1 MPSVRYSLQI
11 NLLLSILLLT
21 SGQRSPPGRVPAP
34 PRQDLQTP
42 NFDGESFERFGGG
55 DRGGLVSSE
64 SQESSEENSAE
75 MREQLKQLL
84 GEQLANAFA
93 PLATTPFS
101 PPSTARR
108 PGIIAP
114 STGAEARAQF
124 AQDPE
129 SNEEEDG
136 EGDEEE
142 SPEENT
148 TPQPQPQPQPQPP
161 SQPQLPGFLPQPSAG
176 ETEDSEEDYNPWRD
190 NFYDLNEDGSYIFGQ
205 VLSYAIPHGVRRWEK
220 GYYSEDQHGRVVEG
234 FYVQPRHLAQG
245 LGYELRCYIADSEG
259 YHALPVEFLIRPPRV
274 QRDEEPQ
281 VNCFN
286 SHRKRI

>member
-1 MPSVRYSLQI
+1 MPSVRYTLQI
-11 NLLLSILLLT
+11 HLLLSILLLT
-21 SGQRSPPGRVPAP
+21 SGQRLPPGRVPAP

-55 DRGGLVSSE
+55 GATGGQSSE

-101 PPSTARR
+101 RR

-124 AQDPE
+124 AENPETNEENEDGDEEE
-129 SNEEEDG
+129 SNEEE
-136 EGDEEE
+136 
-142 SPEENT
+142 P
-148 TPQPQPQPQPQPP
+148 TPQPQPQLPGFVPQPP
-161 SQPQLPGFLPQPSAG
+161 ATAEP
-176 ETEDSEEDYNPWRD
+176 EENYNPWRD
-190 NFYDLNEDGSYIFGQ
+190 NFYDLNEDGSYIFG
-205 VLSYAIPHGVRRWEK
+205 YAIPHGVRRWEK
-220 GYYSEDQHGRVVEG
+220 GYYSEDQHSRVVKG

-259 YHALPVEFLIRPPRV
+259 YHSLPVEYLIRPPSVR
-274 QRDEEPQ
+274 RDEEPQ

-286 SHRKRI
+286 NHRKRI

>member
-1 MPSVRYSLQI
+1 MPSGRYTLQI
-11 NLLLSILLLT
+11 HLLLSILLLT
-21 SGQRSPPGRVPAP
+21 AGQRSPGRVPAP

-42 NFDGESFERFGGG
+42 SFDGESFERFGGA
-55 DRGGLVSSE
+55 GLSGE

-75 MREQLKQLL
+75 MREQLRQLL

-101 PPSTARR
+101 TPSPTARR

-124 AQDPE
+124 AQDTD
-129 SNEEEDG
+129 STEEDG
-136 EGDEEE
+136 DGDEE
-142 SPEENT
+142 SSEEE
-148 TPQPQPQPQPQPP
+148 PQPQPQPQPGFVPQPP
-161 SQPQLPGFLPQPSAG
+161 A
-176 ETEDSEEDYNPWRD
+176 TEEAAEPEENYNPWRD
-190 NFYDLNEDGSYIFGQ
+190 NFYDLNEDGSYIFG
-205 VLSYAIPHGVRRWEK
+205 YAIPHGVRRWEK
-220 GYYSEDQHGRVVEG
+220 GYYSEDQHARVVEG

-259 YHALPVEFLIRPPRV
+259 YHSLPVEYLIRPPSVR
-274 QRDEEPQ
+274 RDEEPQ

-286 SHRKRI
+286 NHRKRL